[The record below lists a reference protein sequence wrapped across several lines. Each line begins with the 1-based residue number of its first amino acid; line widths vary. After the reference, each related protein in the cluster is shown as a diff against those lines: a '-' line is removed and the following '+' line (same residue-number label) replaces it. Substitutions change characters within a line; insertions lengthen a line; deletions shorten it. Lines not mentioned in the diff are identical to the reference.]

1 MSGAGDQ
8 QERLNADWI
17 VGFADG
23 EGYEPSAK
31 VEMGRLES
39 SETIRRTE
47 VPYSLRRYG
56 PTPMATWGG
65 HRQRWPA
72 VPNGTVTKV
81 TEVSVIPC
89 RLIGGLHEGINEP
102 PTVPT
107 WNPVNPLAGEHAG
120 VPRRETKTPWTFTAA
135 CRWNAVAGAEG
146 RREPWKPDLRVR
158 WRRRCN
164 TAHP

>member
-72 VPNGTVTKV
+72 VPT
-81 TEVSVIPC
+81 
-89 RLIGGLHEGINEP
+89 
-102 PTVPT
+102 
-107 WNPVNPLAGEHAG
+107 
-120 VPRRETKTPWTFTAA
+120 
-135 CRWNAVAGAEG
+135 G
-146 RREPWKPDLRVR
+146 RSPK
-158 WRRRCN
+158 
-164 TAHP
+164 